1 MSARAGWYAVPAE
14 PGTMRYWDGSAW
26 TEHRQPLPPAAGSVP
41 IAAPA
46 PSAPAPA
53 PTPAP
58 VPVAAPAGHV
68 PALPA
73 RVATSPAATAPAR
86 PGSGPSLAPA
96 AVATLGATTTWA
108 RGSTSAPASPPY
120 PAGAVTVPQPSRP
133 ADLVGRDVSARG
145 PLPAGFNGPTGP
157 VAVVPPQLA
166 GVAADL
172 WASASRYAASEQGRS
187 TGAAAVGGAMVA
199 DGIVGFGRNRE
210 GIGGAVKMMLF
221 GLVFFAVGMLLVKP
235 MLIDAGT
242 VGAGEAQTVGT
253 VTERNESR
261 DDDGDRMCSPDAT
274 YTVDGQVYTASS
286 GFRSSTCPSVG
297 GSVDVIYDVARP
309 ADARIAPDDTFR
321 LLGWVFPVAGALFF
335 LAGLGTFVTRAG
347 QIGVGGALLLKGL
360 RGRAAARDARTP

>member
-26 TEHRQPLPPAAGSVP
+26 TEHRQPLPPPADSVP

-46 PSAPAPA
+46 PAAPAPA
-53 PTPAP
+53 APAP
-58 VPVAAPAGHV
+58 AAPA
-68 PALPA
+68 
-73 RVATSPAATAPAR
+73 PAAPAPTA
-86 PGSGPSLAPA
+86 LAPA
-96 AVATLGATTTWA
+96 AVATTAA
-108 RGSTSAPASPPY
+108 STAWSPAPLSPRPSTPY
-120 PAGAVTVPQPSRP
+120 PAGAVTVPQPSRS
-133 ADLVGRDVSARG
+133 ADLAARG
-145 PLPAGFNGPTGP
+145 TSTTGVTPYPSLPPGFNGPTGP

-187 TGAAAVGGAMVA
+187 AGATAVGGALVA

-242 VGAGEAQTVGT
+242 VGAGEAKTVGT
-253 VTERNESR
+253 VTHRNESR
-261 DDDGDRMCSPDAT
+261 DDDGDRLCSPDAT
-274 YTVDGQVYTASS
+274 FTVDGTVYTTSA
-286 GFRSSTCPSVG
+286 GYRSSSCPSVG

-309 ADARIAPDDTFR
+309 ADARIAPDATFR
-321 LLGWVFPVAGALFF
+321 LLGWVFP
-335 LAGLGTFVTRAG
+335 LAGLLFFVVGLWTAVVRAG
-347 QIGVGGALLLKGL
+347 QIGVGGALLLRGL
-360 RGRAAARDARTP
+360 RGRRSTAGAGTP